1 MTSNPHDC
9 TLESV
14 ETMIKDLGAGVVS
27 VWEGLRPITKKM
39 LEGVMSAGST
49 TPQPNNSVQKYSY
62 DAHADWEL
70 SRLLS
75 ALDEQSKKPSAKNA
89 DILNEISQLAETC
102 VRVLEAQSG
111 SAEVFIQLAERSIKQ
126 HDYNKLDKLADRLSE
141 RFSAGEIAEV
151 VRQTEIPQIRAIA
164 YETLALLPVPIIL
177 PLLDDPLYSDIAANA
192 LEQKAYEYDSE
203 EARELLDQFDS
214 ETEIRN
220 E

>member
-1 MTSNPHDC
+1 
-9 TLESV
+9 
-14 ETMIKDLGAGVVS
+14 MIKDLGAGVVS

-49 TPQPNNSVQKYSY
+49 TQPTNSAQKFSY

-75 ALDEQSKKPSAKNA
+75 ALDEQSRKATAKKNR
-89 DILNEISQLAETC
+89 DILNEIAQLAETC

-111 SAEVFIQLAERSIKQ
+111 SAEVFIQLAERAIKR

-141 RFSAGEIAEV
+141 RFSTGEIAEI
-151 VRQTEIPQIRAIA
+151 VRQTDVPQIRAIA
-164 YETLALLPVPIIL
+164 YETLALLPVPAIL

-192 LEQKAYEYDSE
+192 LEQKAFEYDSE
-203 EARELLDQFDS
+203 EARDLLDQFDS
-214 ETEIRN
+214 ETEVRN